1 MFDYFKRVRCECTD
15 CRFVWHIPVRRIRRL
30 ERIFEIPKGH
40 PVVWLCQECWQGV
53 VIPDSYVNTHRE
65 LIKIDPEN
73 PDPNTEM
80 LWF

>member
-1 MFDYFKRVRCECTD
+1 MFDYFKRLRCECTD
-15 CRFVWHIPVRRIRRL
+15 CGFVWHIPVRRIRRL
-30 ERIFEIPKGH
+30 ERILEIPQGH

-53 VIPDSYVNTHRE
+53 VIPDPYVNTHGE
-65 LIKIDPEN
+65 LIKINPQN